1 MKITIDFN
9 KDEINT
15 LQTMNDDKDYTEKL
29 RAQAMLLVNQI
40 IDNNT
45 QGYIKKV
52 TLEG

>member
-9 KDEINT
+9 KDEINA
-15 LQTMNDDKDYTEKL
+15 LQSMNADKYTEEL
-29 RAQAMLLVNQI
+29 RAQAMLLINQI

-45 QGYIKKV
+45 DGYIKKV

>member
-15 LQTMNDDKDYTEKL
+15 LQTMNADNEYTEAL
-29 RAQAMLLVNQI
+29 REVAIAMVNQI
-40 IDNNT
+40 MESNT
-45 QGYIKKV
+45 SGSIKKV